1 MVVYR
6 VELDLDG
13 HGGRGVVKD
22 QSRLLLAGIPQVDP
36 TDVQQLVPNLE
47 SNLSRQAVVAD
58 RADEDAL
65 FDPTALFN
73 GDSKLLRR
81 TLDVDQTDVTG
92 GRLSGQALV
101 LSSPVG

>member
-1 MVVYR
+1 MVVDR
-6 VELDLDG
+6 VELYLDG
-13 HGGRGVVKD
+13 HGGRRVVED

-36 TDVQQLVPNLE
+36 TDIQQLVPNLE
-47 SNLSRQAVVAD
+47 SNLSRQAVFAD

-65 FDPTALFN
+65 FDPASLFN

-81 TLDVDQTDVTG
+81 PLNVDQSDVTG

>member
-1 MVVYR
+1 MVVDR

-22 QSRLLLAGIPQVDP
+22 QSGLLLAGVPQVDP
-36 TDVQQLVPNLE
+36 TDIQQLVPNLE
-47 SNLSRQAVVAD
+47 SNLSRQAVFAD
-58 RADEDAL
+58 RADKDAL

-81 TLDVDQTDVTG
+81 PLDVDQTDVTG